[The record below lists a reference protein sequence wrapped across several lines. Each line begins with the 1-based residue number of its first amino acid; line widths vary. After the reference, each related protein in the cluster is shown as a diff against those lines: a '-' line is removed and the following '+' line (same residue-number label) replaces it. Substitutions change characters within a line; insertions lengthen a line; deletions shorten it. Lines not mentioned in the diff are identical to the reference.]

1 MESVF
6 KLPSHKQMF
15 KKLLIGETIL
25 DKAAKKEASTLQQDP
40 SKRVNLKLK
49 NSPGHNT
56 HTTCI
61 TVSNKTW
68 TLSMI
73 FSKPKTS
80 VSRILRQKDQLP
92 LLLS

>member
-1 MESVF
+1 
-6 KLPSHKQMF
+6 MF